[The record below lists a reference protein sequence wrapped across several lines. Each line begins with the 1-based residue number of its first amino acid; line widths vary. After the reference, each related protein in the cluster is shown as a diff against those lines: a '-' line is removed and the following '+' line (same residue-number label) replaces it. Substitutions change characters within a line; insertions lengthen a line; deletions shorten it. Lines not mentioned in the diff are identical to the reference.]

1 VDLLVSEIFRNAA
14 RNVPDRVALHV
25 NGKPWSFA
33 QLDVAA
39 DRLASALL
47 GRGVRPGD
55 TILHSAALSAD
66 TVMLFAAAARI
77 GAVYAPIDPAL
88 SEGERRPYTE
98 LVQPRL
104 MLEPD
109 GPAAIIADVGDDLP
123 KPVREHH
130 NENAAHILFFTSGST
145 GRAKGVPLTN
155 RVSVLRSQPGA
166 QPEPRGAAVCPFP
179 LFHMAGWTIALQQW
193 QARAAVVLPPKF
205 AAEEIFAAIEE
216 HRAERINCIPAI
228 WRRLL
233 DHHAELRRAGG
244 RLPDL
249 SSLRI
254 ADTGTSRTP
263 PELIQA
269 LIDLL
274 PQARVRVFYG
284 STEAG
289 LVACLEGEALLERPN
304 RCGLPVQGVQVRL
317 SATGE
322 LEVRGPAV
330 FDGYFGGAD
339 TEAFTSDGWLQ
350 TGDLAEIDEGGYLSI
365 IGRTK
370 EIIRSGG
377 HTIVPSEIEAALAD
391 MPGVAD
397 LAVAGRPDPDWGEI
411 VCVAV
416 VPRNGAA
423 APNLAQLRAYCAS
436 RLTPYKHPRQVVIV
450 DHIPRTASTQQV
462 NRAALRVQLADPHP
476 VG

>member
-1 VDLLVSEIFRNAA
+1 VDLLVSEIFRDAA
-14 RNVPDRVALHV
+14 RNVPDRTALHV
-25 NGKPWSFA
+25 NGEQWTFSR
-33 QLDVAA
+33 LDVAA
-39 DRLASALL
+39 DRLASALVE
-47 GRGVRPGD
+47 RGVRPGD
-55 TILHSAALSAD
+55 TILHSADLSAD

-88 SEGERRPYTE
+88 SEGERRPYAE

-104 MLEPD
+104 RFEPA
-109 GPAAIIADVGDDLP
+109 GLAALTADLGSDP
-123 KPVREHH
+123 PEPVREHH
-130 NENAAHILFFTSGST
+130 DENAAHVLFFTSGST
-145 GRAKGVPLTN
+145 GTAKGVPLTN
-155 RVSVLRSQPGA
+155 RVSALRSHPGA

-205 AAEEIFAAIEE
+205 AAKEIFAAIEQ
-216 HRAERINCIPAI
+216 HRAERIYCIPAI

-263 PELIQA
+263 PELVKA

-274 PQARVRVFYG
+274 PQAQVRVFYG

-289 LVACLEGEALLERPN
+289 LVACLEGEALLERPG
-304 RCGLPVQGVQVRL
+304 RCGLPVQGVQVR
-317 SATGE
+317 SSVTGE

-339 TEAFTSDGWLQ
+339 SDAFTSDGWLR
-350 TGDLAEIDEGGYLSI
+350 TGDLAEVDDRGYLSI

-416 VPRNGAA
+416 VPRDGAA
-423 APNLAQLRAYCAS
+423 APDLARVRAYCAG
-436 RLTPYKHPRQVVIV
+436 RLAPYKHPRQVVIV

-462 NRAALRVQLADPHP
+462 NRVALRAQLADLHP

>member
-1 VDLLVSEIFRNAA
+1 VDLLVSQIFRNAA
-14 RNVPDRVALHV
+14 RNVPGRAALHV
-25 NGKPWSFA
+25 NGEVWTFA
-33 QLDVAA
+33 QLDAAA
-39 DRLASALL
+39 DRLGSALL
-47 GRGVRPGD
+47 ERGVRPGD

-77 GAVYAPIDPAL
+77 GAIYAPIDPTL
-88 SEGERRPYTE
+88 SEGERRPYAE

-104 MLEPD
+104 MLEPN
-109 GPAAIIADVGDDLP
+109 GLAAIVAELGDDP
-123 KPVREHH
+123 AEPVREHH
-130 NENAAHILFFTSGST
+130 DENAAHVLFFTSGST

-155 RVSVLRSQPGA
+155 RVSVLRSHAGA

-216 HRAERINCIPAI
+216 HRAERVYCIPAI

-233 DHHAELRRAGG
+233 DHHAELRRAGA

-249 SSLRI
+249 SSVRI

-263 PELIQA
+263 PDLIQA
-269 LIDLL
+269 LTGLL
-274 PQARVRVFYG
+274 PRARVRVFYG

-289 LVACLEGEALLERPN
+289 LVACLEGEAVLQRPG

-322 LEVRGPAV
+322 LQVRGPAV

-339 TEAFTSDGWLQ
+339 TEALSSDGWLR
-350 TGDLAEIDEGGYLSI
+350 TGDLAEIDDGGYVSI

-397 LAVAGRPDPDWGEI
+397 LAVAGRADPDWGEI
-411 VCVAV
+411 VCAAV
-416 VPRNGAA
+416 VPRDGAA
-423 APNLAQLRAYCAS
+423 APDLAQLRAYCAS
-436 RLTPYKHPRQVVIV
+436 RLAPYKHPRQVVIV

-462 NRAALRVQLADPHP
+462 NRVALRAQLADPHP

>member
-14 RNVPDRVALHV
+14 RNVPDRAALHV
-25 NGKPWSFA
+25 NAEQWTFA
-33 QLDVAA
+33 RLDAAA
-39 DRLASALL
+39 DRLAKALL
-47 GRGVRPGD
+47 ERGVRPGD
-55 TILHSAALSAD
+55 TILHSADLSAD

-77 GAVYAPIDPAL
+77 GALYAPIDPTL
-88 SEGERRPYTE
+88 SEAERRPYAE
-98 LVQPRL
+98 LVRPRL
-104 MLEPD
+104 MFEPA
-109 GPAAIIADVGDDLP
+109 GLAALIADLGDDP
-123 KPVREHH
+123 PGPVREHH
-130 NENAAHILFFTSGST
+130 DENAAHVLFFTSGST

-155 RVSVLRSQPGA
+155 RVSALRSHPGG

-205 AAEEIFAAIEE
+205 AAEEIFAAVEE
-216 HRAERINCIPAI
+216 HRAERIYCLPAI

-269 LIDLL
+269 LIGLL

-289 LVACLEGEALLERPN
+289 LVACLEGEALLERPG

-317 SATGE
+317 SVTGE

-339 TEAFTSDGWLQ
+339 TEALTSDGWLR
-350 TGDLAEIDEGGYLSI
+350 TGDLAEIDDGGYLSI

-416 VPRNGAA
+416 VPRDGAA
-423 APNLAQLRAYCAS
+423 APDLAQLRAYCAG
-436 RLTPYKHPRQVVIV
+436 RLAPYKHPRQVAIV

-462 NRAALRVQLADPHP
+462 NRVALRAQLADPG

>member
-1 VDLLVSEIFRNAA
+1 
-14 RNVPDRVALHV
+14 
-25 NGKPWSFA
+25 
-33 QLDVAA
+33 
-39 DRLASALL
+39 
-47 GRGVRPGD
+47 
-55 TILHSAALSAD
+55 
-66 TVMLFAAAARI
+66 
-77 GAVYAPIDPAL
+77 
-88 SEGERRPYTE
+88 
-98 LVQPRL
+98 
-104 MLEPD
+104 
-109 GPAAIIADVGDDLP
+109 
-123 KPVREHH
+123 
-130 NENAAHILFFTSGST
+130 
-145 GRAKGVPLTN
+145 
-155 RVSVLRSQPGA
+155 
-166 QPEPRGAAVCPFP
+166 
-179 LFHMAGWTIALQQW
+179 MAGWTIALQQW
-193 QARAAVVLPPKF
+193 QARATVVLPPKF
-205 AAEEIFAAIEE
+205 AAEEICAAIEE

-233 DHHAELRRAGG
+233 DHHAGLQRAGG

-263 PELIQA
+263 PELIQE
-269 LIDLL
+269 LIGLL

-289 LVACLEGEALLERPN
+289 LVACLEGEALIERPG

-330 FDGYFGGAD
+330 FDGYFGGAGV
-339 TEAFTSDGWLQ
+339 EALTSDGWLR
-350 TGDLAEIDEGGYLSI
+350 TGDLAEIDEGGYVSI

-416 VPRNGAA
+416 VPRYGAA
-423 APNLAQLRAYCAS
+423 APDLAQLRAYCAG
-436 RLTPYKHPRQVVIV
+436 RLAPYKHPRQVVIV

-462 NRAALRVQLADPHP
+462 NRVALRVQLADPHP

>member
-14 RNVPDRVALHV
+14 RNVPDRAALHV
-25 NGKPWSFA
+25 NGQRWTFA
-33 QLDVAA
+33 QLDAAA
-39 DRLASALL
+39 DRLAKALL
-47 GRGVRPGD
+47 ERGVRPAD
-55 TILHSAALSAD
+55 TILHSADLSAD

-77 GAVYAPIDPAL
+77 GAIYAPIDPTL

-104 MLEPD
+104 TLEPA
-109 GPAAIIADVGDDLP
+109 GLAAVIADLGDDP
-123 KPVREHH
+123 PQPVREHH
-130 NENAAHILFFTSGST
+130 NENAAHVLFFTSGST
-145 GRAKGVPLTN
+145 GQAKGVPLTN
-155 RVSVLRSQPGA
+155 RVSVLRSHPGA

-193 QARAAVVLPPKF
+193 QARAAVVLPAKF

-233 DHHAELRRAGG
+233 DHHAKLRHAGG

-249 SSLRI
+249 SSVRI

-263 PELIQA
+263 PELLRA

-274 PQARVRVFYG
+274 PRARVRVFYG

-289 LVACLEGEALLERPN
+289 LVACLEGEALLERPG

-317 SATGE
+317 SATDE

-330 FDGYFGGAD
+330 FDGYFRGAD
-339 TEAFTSDGWLQ
+339 ADALTSDGWLR

-416 VPRNGAA
+416 VPRDGTA
-423 APNLAQLRAYCAS
+423 APDLAQLRAYCAG
-436 RLTPYKHPRQVVIV
+436 RLTPYKRPRQVVIV

-476 VG
+476 VA